1 MQIHISPRDVKLT
14 SAIHA
19 YVAQKI
25 ESLEHF
31 GLNLIGAHV
40 AVWHDDKRAFKHA
53 FVVKV
58 HLALPGPDIHAEDHG
73 HDLYQAIDV
82 VATYKKYH
90 DQGFEIVGV
99 SLDQDKSALLA
110 FTKENGMVWPQ
121 IFDGKGWDSQVSS
134 SFGISEIPTMW
145 LVGKDGK
152 VLTTN
157 AREDLGGQVAKAL
170 AAP

>member
-25 ESLEHF
+25 ECLEHF

-40 AVWHDDKRAFKHA
+40 VLWHDDRRAFKHA

-73 HDLYQAIDV
+73 HELYAAIDLG
-82 VATYKKYH
+82 T
-90 DQGFEIVGV
+90 
-99 SLDQDKSALLA
+99 DKLA
-110 FTKENGMVWPQ
+110 EQLRQRKSKLVRGTREKSRKEKQRRQAAMV
-121 IFDGKGWDSQVSS
+121 
-134 SFGISEIPTMW
+134 
-145 LVGKDGK
+145 
-152 VLTTN
+152 
-157 AREDLGGQVAKAL
+157 
-170 AAP
+170 